1 MLLLAG
7 LDNPAAWT
15 LDAGKG
21 DRRVSNR
28 PFPLGVALSLCDKS
42 QNLVKMHVCFDVI
55 SCSCLVFYIVV
66 WCEWRLRRFGRPLWS
81 TDIVCVFAELCV

>member
-42 QNLVKMHVCFDVI
+42 QKLCKDARLFTCHQLLLFCI
-55 SCSCLVFYIVV
+55 LLCCLVSVASEAF
-66 WCEWRLRRFGRPLWS
+66 WAGHFFEH
-81 TDIVCVFAELCV
+81 